1 MGSFRLV
8 LGFLLVIAIALFG
21 VKNPH
26 SVMVEYFFGYKSEFP
41 LFYILIATF
50 SFGFFICWFAGLPER
65 FRNRRLI
72 KFLEKRISSLGG
84 EIRTDEYY
92 VKK

>member
-8 LGFLLVIAIALFG
+8 LGFLLAIAIAMFG
-21 VKNPH
+21 VKNLH
-26 SVMVEYFFGYKSEFP
+26 SVMIEYFFGKSKFP
-41 LFYILIATF
+41 LFYILITTF
-50 SFGFFICWFAGLPER
+50 SFGFFICWFAGLPDR

-72 KFLEKRISSLGG
+72 KFLEKRISALGG
-84 EIRTDEYY
+84 EMRTDEYY